1 MTFVQKSR
9 PQSTAARRPQPAA
22 HTLFALALA
31 GVSACVGAASAAAQ
45 QLTVQRDGERVLAEP
60 GGKELGR
67 VAAGAALVVQGRR
80 GTDTQV
86 LLDGWMFGSS
96 LKPDAR
102 EGHNLSVTP
111 PQENLRDAP
120 NGRVLARLV
129 RGALL
134 DSVEPRGGWIHVR
147 RAGWVASAAFAGAA
161 TAAPASGSRRTAR
174 AAPPVDTTP
183 AEDVDP
189 RRAVLRRR
197 VQLFLAPDTPST
209 GFLDAGVP
217 VRITARAGDW
227 VRIEASGWV
236 RESELRPPGSQAV
249 SGVTAAEIRAHP
261 DEWQGK
267 VLRWTIQFISLQTA
281 DELRAPDFT
290 PGQRYILARGPAPEY
305 AFVYV
310 TVPDEKLAR
319 ISELRPLDT
328 LTVVA
333 RVRSGRSSFLANP
346 ILDLVDVAP

>member
-129 RGALL
+129 HGALL
-134 DSVEPRGGWIHVR
+134 DSVERRGRWVHVR
-147 RAGWVASAAFAGAA
+147 RSGWIAAAAFATNATASGGAA
-161 TAAPASGSRRTAR
+161 AAPL
-174 AAPPVDTTP
+174 DTSQ
-183 AEDVDP
+183 AEEVDP
-189 RRAVLRRR
+189 TRAVLRRR

-217 VRITARAGDW
+217 VRITARAGEW

-236 RESELRPPGSQAV
+236 RESEVRPPGGQAV
-249 SGVTAAEIRAHP
+249 SGVTAAELRAHP

-267 VLRWTIQFISLQTA
+267 ILRWNIQFIALQTA
-281 DELRAPDFT
+281 DELRAPDFAV
-290 PGQRYILARGPAPEY
+290 GQHYILARGPAPEY

-310 TVPDEKLAR
+310 TVPDDKLAAVAQ
-319 ISELRPLDT
+319 LRPLDT
-328 LTVVA
+328 LTIVA
-333 RVRSGRSSFLANP
+333 RVRSGRSAYLANP
-346 ILDLVDVAP
+346 ILDLVDVVP

>member
-1 MTFVQKSR
+1 MTFVQMSR

-31 GVSACVGAASAAAQ
+31 GVSACVVAASAAAQ
-45 QLTVQRDGERVLAEP
+45 QLTVQRDGERVLADP

-67 VAAGAALVVQGRR
+67 VAAGAAFTVQGRR

-86 LLDGWMFGSS
+86 LLDGWIFRSS
-96 LKPDAR
+96 LKKDAR
-102 EGHNLSVTP
+102 EGHTLSVTR
-111 PQENLRDAP
+111 PQENLRAAP

-129 RGALL
+129 WGALL
-134 DSVEPRGGWIHVR
+134 DEVERRGGWIHVQR
-147 RAGWVASAAFAGAA
+147 SGWVASAAFAGAA
-161 TAAPASGSRRTAR
+161 TAPAPAR
-174 AAPPVDTTP
+174 AARRADTAQ
-183 AEDVDP
+183 AEDMAP

-236 RESELRPPGSQAV
+236 RESEVRPPGGQAV

-310 TVPDEKLAR
+310 TVSDEKLPR
-319 ISELRPLDT
+319 ISQLRPLDT